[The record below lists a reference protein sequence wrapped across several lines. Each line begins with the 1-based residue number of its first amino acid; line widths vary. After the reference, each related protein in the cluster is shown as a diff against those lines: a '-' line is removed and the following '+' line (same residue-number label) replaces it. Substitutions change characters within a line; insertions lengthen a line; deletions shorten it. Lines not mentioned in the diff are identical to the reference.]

1 MDSLAGTEE
10 VTLQEEVETL
20 QRQLAESESRAAT
33 FRATIEQ
40 FREVPAFTD
49 LDYERIAVAMQR
61 LQSRDRSQDRSVT
74 AALSESTRR
83 SPKQPNPP
91 LLSDGK
97 DPTYTSWSILVQ
109 AKLQDNDDHFPSE
122 TSRLI

>member
-1 MDSLAGTEE
+1 MDSLARTEE

-20 QRQLAESESRAAT
+20 QKQLAESESRAAT

-40 FREVPAFTD
+40 FREVPAFSD

-61 LQSRDRSQDRSVT
+61 LQSRDRSPDRSVT

-83 SPKQPNPP
+83 SPKQPDPP

-97 DPTYTSWSILVQ
+97 DPTYTS
-109 AKLQDNDDHFPSE
+109 
-122 TSRLI
+122 